1 MNDRALKHGLGP
13 RAVRCIAQNFKR
25 VEPAFRDR
33 AFVKTASAGL
43 EGLELKARVMHIRDA
58 LCRVLPEDPTTAI
71 DLVVRATRGWAK
83 AAVGVDPNG
92 FAPWPVIEAAGELGL
107 ARPAEGLEALRIVT
121 HLFSAEFAI
130 REFIASDART
140 TMKRLMTWTTDR
152 DEHVR
157 RLVSEGTRP
166 RLPWG
171 KRIPALIEAPKG
183 GLALIERLRDDES
196 EYVRRSVANHLN
208 DVAKDHPALAVDV
221 CRRWAKRASPERMAL
236 IRHALRT
243 LVKQGDPEALAVLG
257 FNPAARVRVADF
269 TLSPKAI
276 RLGEAV
282 RFAFTVSST
291 AREAQPL
298 VIDYAVHHV
307 KKSGDRTKKT
317 FKLCTVTL
325 APRDSMNIEKR
336 HAIRK
341 ITTRTYHSGRHA
353 LEILINGAS
362 RGLVEFDLEV

>member
-33 AFVKTASAGL
+33 AFAKVATAGL
-43 EGLELKARVMHIRDA
+43 EALELKARVSQIRDA
-58 LCRVLPEDPTTAI
+58 LTGVLPEDHSRAI
-71 DLVVRATRGWAK
+71 ALVVRAARGWVK
-83 AAVGVDPNG
+83 APVGADPYG
-92 FAPWPVIEAAGELGL
+92 FAPWPVIEAVGELGL
-107 ARPAEGLEALRIVT
+107 ARPDEGLEALRAVT

-130 REFIASDART
+130 RGYLASDRPE
-140 TMKRLMTWTTDR
+140 TMKRLKTWIRDP

-208 DVAKDHPALAVDV
+208 DVAKDHPALAVAV
-221 CRRWAKRASPERMAL
+221 CRRWAERASPQRMAL

-243 LVKQGDPEALAVLG
+243 LVKQGDPDALAVLG
-257 FNPAARVRVADF
+257 FDPGASVRVADF
-269 TLSPKAI
+269 TVSPKAI

-291 AREAQPL
+291 AREPQPL

-307 KKSGDRTKKT
+307 KKSGERTKKT
-317 FKLCTVTL
+317 FKLATL
-325 APRDSMNIEKR
+325 TLEPRASASFDRR
-336 HAIRK
+336 HALRT

-353 LEILINGAS
+353 LELYVNGQPH
-362 RGLVEFDLEV
+362 GLVEFDLEV